1 VVLLVAF
8 AFWQGRA
15 ANPLLPPRVVLD
27 RNRGGAYLSML
38 IAASGMFGTFLF
50 LTYYLQQTL
59 GYSPVVTGFAF
70 LPMAGGIALAANLST
85 IVAMPRVG
93 PKPLAALGMV
103 IAPSINTGTF
113 GVAPQD
119 AGVASATVT
128 VGQQLG
134 ASIGTS
140 LLNPIFAG
148 AVSGYVT
155 AHAASARVLGRQA
168 LTGLALAHGYDTAF
182 WWTAGLFAG
191 GAVAGGILFRRGPL
205 YQRDAASGSPA
216 GDPPLSPSL
225 NPQTPPTPA
234 AAPGHRIDLI

>member
-38 IAASGMFGTFLF
+38 IAVSGM
-50 LTYYLQQTL
+50 
-59 GYSPVVTGFAF
+59 
-70 LPMAGGIALAANLST
+70 
-85 IVAMPRVG
+85 
-93 PKPLAALGMV
+93 
-103 IAPSINTGTF
+103 
-113 GVAPQD
+113 
-119 AGVASATVT
+119 
-128 VGQQLG
+128 
-134 ASIGTS
+134 
-140 LLNPIFAG
+140 
-148 AVSGYVT
+148 
-155 AHAASARVLGRQA
+155 ARVLGRQA

-205 YQRDAASGSPA
+205 YQREAASGSPA
-216 GDPPLSPSL
+216 GNPSLSSSL

-234 AAPGHRIDLI
+234 ATPGHLIDFT